1 MADKDFKVKN
11 GLIVGDS
18 ATIGSNLTVD
28 GNTVITGTATVT
40 GNTTFS
46 GNVTVDGTLT
56 GAYNGF
62 DSDFTQKSTTDLSE
76 GSNLYYTTARHDSDT
91 LAQVDSA
98 FLDTLAKDYV
108 TKTDTQTLTN
118 KTIVDPI
125 IDSTAM
131 YGIQHGGISFNEDVQ
146 LGGPDQS
153 VLNLTSKSAGDDAV
167 LSLGVNGQFHSAVGV
182 TGTSADGTLVI
193 GMEGTTTGLKIKNNV
208 GTGPF
213 DLANGTDLVT
223 MTSDGRLDV
232 KNATEATSKTSA
244 ALVVR
249 GGIGAD
255 KNIRAQDIIAANNIQ
270 AVGGQL
276 LGTLSAAS
284 LSARSTD
291 DLSEGSTNLYY
302 NDALVDSYI
311 NQSILTTDVSE
322 GTNLYYTTARS
333 DSDFDVRLATK
344 STSDLTEGD
353 NLYYTTSR
361 ADSDFDVRL
370 VTKSTD
376 DLTEGDNLYYTTARA
391 DSDFD
396 VRLATKSTDDLTEG
410 DNLYYTTARAD
421 SDAKNAVSVTDNGGD
436 GSLSYNNSTG
446 VITYTGPSASEVRAH
461 LSQGEGVTYNNS
473 TGVISIGQ
481 PVDSTNSPTFANL
494 TLDGYLRGPADFY
507 IDPAA
512 YGDATGKVVILGNLQ
527 VDGDTTTINST
538 TLSVNNK
545 NIILAD
551 SSTDSSDTQG
561 AGITVFYSGAS
572 ILYDHINATWDL
584 NRPLGRDINVL
595 SEHSTSD
602 LTENTNL
609 YYTTARADSD
619 FDVRLATK
627 TTTDVA
633 EGTNLYYTTARA
645 DSDAKNAVSATDAGG
660 DGSFT
665 YNNATGVFTYTGPSA
680 SEVRAHFS
688 ATGDLTYNS
697 STGQFSFDVEQVYTK
712 DNFDSDLG
720 DANTGQLPEGAN
732 LYYTRGRFD
741 SALGDSTSISSIR
754 SYLSAAG
761 DLSYNSSTGEF
772 SFDVEQVYT
781 KANFDSDFNTAID
794 ETALNGAGLTYNSNT
809 NTLSIDSAELESYFK
824 QDIRGYLSASTGLS
838 YNSSTGVFSHNE
850 TQIVHDNLSG
860 FVVNEHVD
868 HSAISIVAGTGLT
881 GGGDITTNRTLN
893 VIGGT
898 GITANADDISIT
910 NTGVVAGTYGST
922 SEVPVFRVNAQ
933 GQLDSAGTVS
943 VAGVTGVSYNTSDG
957 VLTVQTAAENFS
969 DSITLAP
976 FSTSDLSEGTNEYF
990 TQARA
995 RAAFSFQDNGGLG
1008 SLTYVEETGSVEY
1021 TGPSAADIRGNL
1033 SGSTGITYNSGTGAI
1048 SITNTSVSAANYG
1061 SATQVADITVNA
1073 QGQITSASA
1082 VSIQG
1087 IDAVS
1092 WDSAS
1097 DQLTIGTPS
1106 GTDFTVTLNSLGGE
1120 APSYYRI
1127 DVYNAAGTLLN

>member
-1 MADKDFKVKN
+1 MADKDFKVKY

-223 MTSDGRLDV
+223 ITSDGRLDV

-276 LGTLSAAS
+276 LGTLQAAS

-391 DSDFD
+391 DSD
-396 VRLATKSTDDLTEG
+396 
-410 DNLYYTTARAD
+410 
-421 SDAKNAVSVTDNGGD
+421 AKNAVSVTDNGGD

-494 TLDGYLRGPADFY
+494 ILDGYLRGPADFI

-551 SSTDSSDTQG
+551 SSTDSSDTNG

-602 LTENTNL
+602 LTEGTNL

-850 TQIVHDNLSG
+850 TQIVHDNLYG

-976 FSTSDLSEGTNEYF
+976 FSTSDLSEGTNEYL